1 MTENILT
8 DNISLGQNISLM
20 GNVDLNKIIEPITFL
35 SKTITEKLTEILID
49 AGLQVS
55 QRWTSGLLI
64 FISLGIIYMSMKITK
79 PLLKWGLTILG
90 LILFIGLIL
99 PVW

>member
-99 PVW
+99 PVL